1 MVRSEIR
8 KGAMSTSIWYSQNF
22 ILSLQN
28 KYKLPIKKES
38 HTYSSHIAEKII
50 YLQLDHN
57 EYLLN
62 QH

>member
-1 MVRSEIR
+1 
-8 KGAMSTSIWYSQNF
+8 MSTSIWYSQNF